1 MDWIEAL
8 GVVQVVAAIVVAF
21 GGIISGVGIWLN
33 RKMTKFVQEVTK
45 DNAAAQKTADDK
57 LTLLIADL
65 ASTKTKV
72 EAGEDDLRETKH
84 RLNNLETT
92 IRSLP
97 TREDFHQFA
106 IGLTELKE
114 QLKPVAA
121 MMERMQELLI
131 QRGKDKL

>member
-21 GGIISGVGIWLN
+21 GGIISAVGVYLN

-72 EAGEDDLRETKH
+72 AASEDDLRETKH

-97 TREDFHQFA
+97 TRDDFHKFGIQ
-106 IGLTELKE
+106 LTELKGE
-114 QLKPVAA
+114 LRPVAA
-121 MMERMQELLI
+121 IMERMQELLL